1 MQILHGDTLREFLGK
16 AGLIAVFG
24 VFAASKLMAVA
35 SSWVSWE
42 PTADLDRHLDL
53 AVQLV
58 GLAFIFLLLGT
69 TLLRFRP
76 SRTAEGWEPRIS
88 ALIGTFL
95 ALSLAVLPPAD
106 LGSAWRIA
114 AILLVLLGTLL
125 SIYVL
130 AWLGRSFSIVPQS
143 RRLVTKGPYAI
154 VRHPLYVCEEI
165 ATIGI
170 ALVCISPLAV
180 LILIVQWL
188 FQLRRMT
195 NEERV
200 LRSSFAEYAA
210 YAAQTPRVVPVL
222 FRQRRWSDRFRA
234 RRQGL

>member
-1 MQILHGDTLREFLGK
+1 MRTLRGGALEEFLGK

-24 VFAASKLMAVA
+24 VFAASKLVAVA
-35 SSWVSWE
+35 SSWASWE
-42 PTADLDRHLDL
+42 HTADLDRHLNL
-53 AVQLV
+53 AAQLA
-58 GLAFIFLLLGT
+58 GLAFILLLLGT

-95 ALSLAVLPPAD
+95 TLSLAVLPPAD
-106 LGSAWRIA
+106 LGPAWRIA

-130 AWLGRSFSIVPQS
+130 AWLGRSFSLVPQS

-170 ALVCISPLAV
+170 ALMCISPLSV

-188 FQLRRMT
+188 FQLRRMV

-200 LRSSFAEYAA
+200 LRLSFPEYAA
-210 YAAQTPRVVPVL
+210 YATRTPRLIPVV
-222 FRQRRWSDRFRA
+222 FGRRRWSDRFRA
-234 RRQGL
+234 RQGL